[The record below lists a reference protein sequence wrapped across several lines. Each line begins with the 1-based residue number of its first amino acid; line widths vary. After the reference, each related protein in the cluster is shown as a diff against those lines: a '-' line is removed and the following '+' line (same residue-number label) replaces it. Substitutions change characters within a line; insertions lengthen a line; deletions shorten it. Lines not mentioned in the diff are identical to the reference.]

1 MLKIWAAAPAT
12 EWRINMYIGGLDV
25 GTTGCKLSVYD
36 SCGKFIKN
44 TYCEYKSERNDT
56 VQQINAAAVWEA
68 VKQVIKTTM
77 SEIKIEVIGVTSF
90 GESFVMLD
98 KEDNILMPSMLY
110 TDKRGS
116 VESKLFDGINAE
128 KITGAKPH
136 GMYSLAKIMWV
147 KNNMPE
153 IYDKTTRI
161 HLFQDFIVY
170 KLTGK
175 AQIDYSLACR
185 TMGFDIKNK
194 CWSKKIFD
202 IAGIDINKMA
212 IPVPSG
218 TVAGKIISPEFDA
231 ENVTVVTGCHDQ
243 LAALIGAGITELHTA
258 IDGTGTVECITP
270 VLDKIPDN
278 TEFYEM
284 GYTILPHILRDKYV
298 CYAFS
303 FTGGAAL
310 KWYRDNFISEESYK
324 EADKKIKEKPTGIL
338 IMPHFA
344 GAATPYMDEN
354 SKAVFTGITLGT
366 DKYDIYKAIMEGVT
380 YEMLLNLE
388 KVEKNGIIIDKLYAT
403 GGGANSS
410 VWLQIKADILNKE
423 IIALDAP
430 EAGAMGTVMLAGNA
444 VGAFES
450 MDSARKIMVKEKKHY
465 YPDEEKHDQYMQYYK
480 KYKYIYD
487 FSKKVN

>member
-1 MLKIWAAAPAT
+1 
-12 EWRINMYIGGLDV
+12 MYIGGLDI

-44 TYCEYKSERNDT
+44 TYCEYESERNDA
-56 VQQINAAAVWEA
+56 VQQIDAGSVWEA
-68 VKQVIKTTM
+68 VKKVITKTA
-77 SEIKIEVIGVTSF
+77 SEVKLDAMGVTSF

-98 KEDNILMPSMLY
+98 EDDNILMPSMLY

-116 VESKLFDGINAE
+116 EEYKVFEGLKTE
-128 KITGAKPH
+128 EITGAKPH

-147 KNNMPE
+147 KKNMPE
-153 IYDKTTRI
+153 IYEKTKRI
-161 HLFQDFIVY
+161 LLFQDFIVY
-170 KLTGK
+170 KLTK
-175 AQIDYSLACR
+175 NAQIDYSLACR

-194 CWSKKIFD
+194 CWSQKMFD
-202 IAGIDINKMA
+202 IAGVDIEKMSK
-212 IPVPSG
+212 PVAGG
-218 TVAGKIISPEFDA
+218 TIAGKISSPELDIGD
-231 ENVTVVTGCHDQ
+231 VTIVSGCHDQ
-243 LAALIGAGITELHTA
+243 LAALIGAGVSGVCTA

-270 VLDKIPDN
+270 VLDKIPQN
-278 TEFYEM
+278 SEFYSM
-284 GYTILPHILRDKYV
+284 GYTIVPHILKDKYV

-310 KWYRDNFISEESYK
+310 KWYRDNFMPQQSYK
-324 EADKKIKEKPTGIL
+324 ELDEKTKDKPTGIL

-354 SKAVFTGITLGT
+354 SKAVFSGITLGT

-380 YEMLLNLE
+380 FEMLLNLE
-388 KVEKNGIIIDKLYAT
+388 NLDKNGIRIDKLYAA

-430 EAGAMGTVMLAGNA
+430 EAGAMGTVMFAGKA

-450 MDSARKIMVKEKKHY
+450 MESARDIMVREKKRY
-465 YPDEEKHDQYMQYYK
+465 YPDKAKHEEYMKYYE
-480 KYKYIYD
+480 KYKQIYE
-487 FSKKVN
+487 FGKRVN